1 MQPVMT
7 AEAERMLS
15 KLRTMQTEIDGL
27 RSELRR
33 KEAALEVSKA
43 TIERLE
49 VKFVFLYYLRAIL
62 NLIYTVNVY
71 SVNILSDFFFSNFMI
86 LAETQ
91 DRTRITF

>member
-1 MQPVMT
+1 MILFLNKNLYRREQGRKATQMQPVMT

-49 VKFVFLYYLRAIL
+49 VKFIFLLCLKTIL
-62 NLIYTVNVY
+62 NLILFF
-71 SVNILSDFFFSNFMI
+71 NI
-86 LAETQ
+86 
-91 DRTRITF
+91 